1 LSDVEASLFILVIE
15 STQENY
21 DGESG
26 DEGVLSHVVKE
37 IFVSFLGDDGTDG
50 SCEMQED
57 GDDLVVSDGQDCPWV
72 PMAQLP
78 VDFQEEE
85 ASSSRGINSSPDEAG
100 RSINNREVPL
110 GDLAP
115 LHNVVSP
122 HPIPRLLVGCQLF
135 LYQIFIENV

>member
-15 STQENY
+15 SIQDNY

-50 SCEMQED
+50 SCEMQ
-57 GDDLVVSDGQDCPWV
+57 GDVEDLVVSAGQDCLWV

-78 VDFQEEE
+78 VDFQEEGD
-85 ASSSRGINSSPDEAG
+85 ASSRGTSSSPDEAG
-100 RSINNREVPL
+100 RSINREVPL

-122 HPIPRLLVGCQLF
+122 HPIPRLLVGSQLF
-135 LYQIFIENV
+135 LYQIFVENV